1 MSDFAND
8 LAALEWQI
16 ELGADEAQGDAPV
29 NRYALE
35 TKPAVAKPVAAEA
48 EVVPQ
53 TPDEAPDIGSA
64 SAALASAAGD
74 LDALAAAIAAF
85 DGCALKKGAR
95 NTVFSDGNRAARVM
109 IIGEAPGRDE
119 DLEGRP
125 FVGRSGQ
132 LLDAMFAAIGLSRSG
147 EGAQDSVYITN
158 VLPWRPPQNRDP
170 SSDEITMMQPFLD
183 RHITLKAPQLL
194 VTMGNAATKT
204 VLDTTTGITRMRG
217 AWTDYNGIPLMPM
230 FHPEALLRN
239 PLQKR
244 EAWEDLRAIREKLD
258 ALA

>member
-109 IIGEAPGRDE
+109 IIGEA
-119 DLEGRP
+119 L
-125 FVGRSGQ
+125 GRSGQ